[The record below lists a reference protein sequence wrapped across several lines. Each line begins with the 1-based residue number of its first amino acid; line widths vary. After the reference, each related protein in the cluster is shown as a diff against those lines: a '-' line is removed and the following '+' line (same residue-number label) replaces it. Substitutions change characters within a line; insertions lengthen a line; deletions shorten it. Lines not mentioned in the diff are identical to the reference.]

1 MKFSVQSGARYDLKE
16 EEVRD
21 VFSQYGELRKV
32 DLYPKTLK
40 GFDGFLGGKFCT
52 LVIYIILAPLF
63 RVQFC
68 RG

>member
-32 DLYPKTLK
+32 DLYHKTLK

-52 LVIYIILAPLF
+52 LIFFIIFASLF